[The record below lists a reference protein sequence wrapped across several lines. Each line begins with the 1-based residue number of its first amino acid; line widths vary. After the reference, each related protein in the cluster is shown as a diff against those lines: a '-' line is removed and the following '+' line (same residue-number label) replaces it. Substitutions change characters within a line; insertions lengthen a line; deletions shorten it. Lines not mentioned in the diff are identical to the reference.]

1 MWRRRR
7 QNIMIV
13 DLGIIAIKA
22 FLVLF
27 MVLNLAGILGWVE
40 RKGSALIQDRIGANR
55 ASILGF
61 AGLGLVNTLIA
72 DPLKFLTKEDFV
84 PPAGD
89 RLLHTLAPCMALFPA
104 LVTFAVIPF
113 GDVIQIGDR
122 LINLQVAN
130 LDIGILYVFAMGSLG
145 VYGIVIGAWASNNK
159 FSLLGGVRGS
169 AQMISYEI
177 AMGLS
182 VMGVLMVYGTLEL
195 QEIAR
200 GQGALIR
207 DMLPSWLGYLEP
219 VIGWLP
225 AWGIFLQPLA
235 FLLFF
240 TSAVA
245 ETKRIPF
252 DLPEGESE
260 LVAGYHV
267 EYSGGKFLM
276 FFAGEFAEV
285 VTAAALVTT
294 LFFGAW
300 QVPYLM
306 RDGFHLPNGGA
317 WLLPHYAV
325 VALQVGAFTVKVLV
339 FCWLQILL
347 RWSVP
352 RFRYDQVMRL
362 GWKMMFPLALLN
374 VAITALVIL
383 AAQRG

>member
-1 MWRRRR
+1 
-7 QNIMIV
+7 MII
-13 DLGIIAIKA
+13 DLAIIILKA
-22 FLVLF
+22 VLVVA

-61 AGLGLVNTLIA
+61 AGLGLVNTMIA
-72 DPLKFLTKEDFV
+72 DPLKFLTKEDFI
-84 PPAGD
+84 PPKGD
-89 RLLHTLAPCMALFPA
+89 RFLHTLAPCMALFPA

-113 GDVIQIGDR
+113 GDVLNLGER
-122 LINLQVAN
+122 SINLQVAN
-130 LDIGILYVFAMGSLG
+130 LNIGILYVFAMGSLG

-159 FSLLGGVRGS
+159 FSMLGGVRGS

-182 VMGVLMVYGTLEL
+182 VIGVLMVYGTLEL
-195 QEIAR
+195 QDIAR
-200 GQGALIR
+200 NQGALLR
-207 DMLPSWLGYLEP
+207 ELMPAWLSFLSP
-219 VIGWLP
+219 LIGWLP
-225 AWGIFLQPLA
+225 AWGIFLQPFA

-240 TSAVA
+240 TAAVA

-285 VTAAALVTT
+285 VTAAGLVTT
-294 LFFGAW
+294 LFFGGW
-300 QVPYLM
+300 QVPYLL
-306 RDGFHLPNGGA
+306 RDGFHFPWGGTL
-317 WLLPHYAV
+317 LLPHV
-325 VALQVGAFTVKVLV
+325 LIVLLQVTAFTVKVV
-339 FCWLQILL
+339 FFCWLQILL

-362 GWKMMFPLALLN
+362 GWKMLLPLALLN
-374 VAITALVIL
+374 VVATAIWIV
-383 AAQRG
+383 AAQ

>member
-1 MWRRRR
+1 
-7 QNIMIV
+7 MIV
-13 DLGIIAIKA
+13 DVAIVAVKA

-27 MVLNLAGILGWVE
+27 MVLNLAGVLGWVE

-55 ASILGF
+55 ASIFGF
-61 AGLGLVNTLIA
+61 AGKGLVNTLIA
-72 DPLKFLTKEDFV
+72 DPLKFLTKEDFI

-89 RLLHTLAPCMALFPA
+89 KLLHTLAPCMALFPA

-113 GDVIQIGDR
+113 GDILIIGDR
-122 LINLQVAN
+122 AINLQVAN
-130 LDIGILYVFAMGSLG
+130 LNIGILYVFAMGSLG

-169 AQMISYEI
+169 AQMISYEV

-182 VMGVLMVYGTLEL
+182 VMGVLMVYGTLDL

-200 GQGALIR
+200 DQGTLIR
-207 DMLPSWLGYLEP
+207 DLLPHWLDFLRP
-219 VIGWLP
+219 TIGWLP
-225 AWGIFLQPLA
+225 AWGVFLQPLA

-240 TSAVA
+240 TAAVA

-276 FFAGEFAEV
+276 FFAGEFAEI
-285 VTAAALVTT
+285 VTAAGLVTT
-294 LFFGAW
+294 LFFGGW

-306 RDGFHLPNGGA
+306 RDGFHFPWGA
-317 WLLPHYAV
+317 TWLLPHLTV
-325 VALQVGAFTVKVLV
+325 VVFQVLAFTIKVLF

-362 GWKMMFPLALLN
+362 GWKMLLPLALLN
-374 VAITALVIL
+374 IAVTGIVIV
-383 AAQRG
+383 AAQ

>member
-1 MWRRRR
+1 
-7 QNIMIV
+7 MIV
-13 DLGIIAIKA
+13 DIAIVAAKA

-27 MVLNLAGILGWVE
+27 MVLNLAGMLGWVE

-61 AGLGLVNTLIA
+61 AGLGLINTMVA
-72 DPLKFLTKEDFV
+72 DPLKFLTKEDFI
-84 PPAGD
+84 PSRGD
-89 RLLHTLAPCMALFPA
+89 RFLHTLAPCMALFPA

-113 GDVIQIGDR
+113 GDVLVLGDR
-122 LINLQVAN
+122 VINLQVAN
-130 LDIGILYVFAMGSLG
+130 LNIGILYVFAMASLG

-159 FSLLGGVRGS
+159 FSLLGGVRGA
-169 AQMISYEI
+169 AQMISYEV

-182 VMGVLMVYGTLEL
+182 VMGILMVYGTLEL

-200 GQGALIR
+200 GQGALIGEL
-207 DMLPSWLGYLEP
+207 LPPALMFLKP
-219 VIGWLP
+219 AIGWLP

-240 TSAVA
+240 TAAIA
-245 ETKRIPF
+245 ETKRVPF

-260 LVAGYHV
+260 IIAGYHV

-276 FFAGEFAEV
+276 FFAGEFAEI
-285 VTAAALVTT
+285 VTAAALATT
-294 LFFGAW
+294 LFLGGW

-306 RDGFHLPNGGA
+306 RDGFHFPWGA
-317 WLLPHYAV
+317 VWLLPQIAV
-325 VALQVGAFTVKVLV
+325 VLMQVGAFALKVV
-339 FCWLQILL
+339 FFCWLQILI

-362 GWKMMFPLALLN
+362 GWKMLLPLALIN
-374 VAITALVIL
+374 VIITAIVIV
-383 AAQRG
+383 AVQ

>member
-1 MWRRRR
+1 
-7 QNIMIV
+7 MIV
-13 DLGIIAIKA
+13 DVGIIAAKA

-27 MVLNLAGILGWVE
+27 MVLNLAGVLGWIE

-55 ASILGF
+55 ASIFGF

-72 DPLKFLTKEDFV
+72 DPLKFLTKEDFI
-84 PPAGD
+84 PPHGD
-89 RLLHTLAPCMALFPA
+89 KFLHTLAPCMAFFPA

-113 GDVIQIGDR
+113 GDVLVLGDR
-122 LINLQVAN
+122 AINLQVVDLN
-130 LDIGILYVFAMGSLG
+130 FGILYIFAMSSLS

-169 AQMISYEI
+169 AQMISYEV

-182 VMGVLMVYGTLEL
+182 AIGVLMVYGTLDL

-200 GQGALIR
+200 GQGTLIR
-207 DMLPSWLGYLEP
+207 DLLPDSLDFLKTN
-219 VIGWLP
+219 IGQLP

-240 TSAVA
+240 VAAVA

-276 FFAGEFAEV
+276 FFAGEFAEI
-285 VTAAALVTT
+285 VTAAGLMTT
-294 LFFGAW
+294 LFFGGW

-306 RDGFHLPNGGA
+306 RDGFHFPWGES
-317 WLLPHYAV
+317 WLLPHLAV
-325 VALQVGAFTVKVLV
+325 TALQVAAFTLKVLF

-347 RWSVP
+347 RWTVP

-362 GWKMMFPLALLN
+362 GWKMLLPLALVN
-374 VAITALVIL
+374 VIVTAIVIV
-383 AAQRG
+383 AVNR

>member
-1 MWRRRR
+1 
-7 QNIMIV
+7 MIV
-13 DLGIIAIKA
+13 DFGIIAAKA

-27 MVLNLAGILGWVE
+27 MVLNLAGVLGWIE

-55 ASILGF
+55 ASVLGF
-61 AGLGLVNTLIA
+61 AGMGLVNTLIA
-72 DPLKFLTKEDFV
+72 DPLKFLTKEDFI
-84 PPAGD
+84 PPRGD
-89 RLLHTLAPCMALFPA
+89 KLLHTLAPCLALFPA

-113 GDVIQIGDR
+113 GDILVVGDQV
-122 LINLQVAN
+122 INLQVAN
-130 LDIGILYVFAMGSLG
+130 LNVGILYVFAMASLS

-169 AQMISYEI
+169 AQMISYEV

-182 VMGVLMVYGTLEL
+182 VIGILMVYGNLEL

-200 GQGALIR
+200 SQGTLIK
-207 DMLPSWLGYLEP
+207 DLLPETAGFLKD

-225 AWGIFLQPLA
+225 AWGIFLQPFA

-276 FFAGEFAEV
+276 FFAGEFAEI
-285 VTAAALVTT
+285 VTAA
-294 LFFGAW
+294 G
-300 QVPYLM
+300 LM
-306 RDGFHLPNGGA
+306 
-317 WLLPHYAV
+317 
-325 VALQVGAFTVKVLV
+325 T
-339 FCWLQILL
+339 
-347 RWSVP
+347 
-352 RFRYDQVMRL
+352 
-362 GWKMMFPLALLN
+362 
-374 VAITALVIL
+374 
-383 AAQRG
+383 

>member
-1 MWRRRR
+1 
-7 QNIMIV
+7 MIV
-13 DLGIIAIKA
+13 EFAIVAVKA

-27 MVLNLAGILGWVE
+27 MVLNLAGILGWIE

-72 DPLKFLTKEDFV
+72 DPVKFLTKEDFI

-89 RLLHTLAPCMALFPA
+89 KFLHTLAPCLALFPA

-113 GDVIQIGDR
+113 GDVLIIGDR
-122 LINLQVAN
+122 MINLQVAN
-130 LDIGILYVFAMGSLG
+130 VNIGILYVLAMTSLG

-182 VMGVLMVYGTLEL
+182 VIGVLMVYGTLEL

-200 GQGALIR
+200 DQGLLIR
-207 DMLPSWLGYLEP
+207 ELLPQWLVFLRP
-219 VIGWLP
+219 IIGWLP

-240 TSAVA
+240 TAAVA

-276 FFAGEFAEV
+276 FFAGEFAEI
-285 VTAAALVTT
+285 VTAAGLMTT
-294 LFFGAW
+294 LFFGGW

-306 RDGFHLPNGGA
+306 RDGFHFPWGGI
-317 WLLPHYAV
+317 WLLPHLGV
-325 VALQVGAFTVKVLV
+325 VSLQVAAFSVKVLF

-347 RWSVP
+347 RWTVP

-362 GWKMMFPLALLN
+362 GWKMLLPLALLN
-374 VAITALVIL
+374 VTITAIVII
-383 AAQRG
+383 AAQ

>member
-1 MWRRRR
+1 
-7 QNIMIV
+7 MIV
-13 DLGIIAIKA
+13 DVGIIAAKA

-27 MVLNLAGILGWVE
+27 MVLNLAGVLGWIE

-72 DPLKFLTKEDFV
+72 DPLKFLTKEDFI
-84 PPAGD
+84 PPHGD
-89 RLLHTLAPCMALFPA
+89 KFLHTLAPCMAFFPA

-113 GDVIQIGDR
+113 GDVLVLGDR
-122 LINLQVAN
+122 AINLQVADLN
-130 LDIGILYVFAMGSLG
+130 FGILYIFAMASLS

-169 AQMISYEI
+169 AQMISYEV

-182 VMGVLMVYGTLEL
+182 AIGVLMVYGTLDL

-200 GQGALIR
+200 GQGTLIR
-207 DMLPSWLGYLEP
+207 DLLPDSLGFLKTN
-219 VIGWLP
+219 IGQLP

-240 TSAVA
+240 VAAIA

-276 FFAGEFAEV
+276 FFAGEFAEI
-285 VTAAALVTT
+285 VTAAGLMTT
-294 LFFGAW
+294 LFLGGW

-306 RDGFHLPNGGA
+306 RDGFHFPCGES
-317 WLLPHYAV
+317 WLLPHLAV
-325 VALQVGAFTVKVLV
+325 AALQVAAFTLKVLF

-347 RWSVP
+347 RWTVP

-362 GWKMMFPLALLN
+362 GWKMLLPLALVN
-374 VAITALVIL
+374 VIVTAIVIV
-383 AAQRG
+383 AVNR

>member
-1 MWRRRR
+1 
-7 QNIMIV
+7 MIV
-13 DLGIIAIKA
+13 DFAIIFIKA
-22 FLVLF
+22 ALVLG

-40 RKGSALIQDRIGANR
+40 RKASALIQHRIGANR
-55 ASILGF
+55 ASIFGF
-61 AGLGLVNTLIA
+61 AGMGLVNTLIA

-89 RLLHTLAPCMALFPA
+89 KFLHTLAPCMALFPA

-113 GDVIQIGDR
+113 GDVLNVGDR
-122 LINLQVAN
+122 TINLQVAN
-130 LDIGILYVFAMGSLG
+130 VNIGILYVFAMGSLG

-182 VMGVLMVYGTLEL
+182 VIGVLMVYGTLEL
-195 QEIAR
+195 QDIAR
-200 GQGALIR
+200 DQGTLIGEL
-207 DMLPSWLGYLEP
+207 LPAWLDFLQP
-219 VIGWLP
+219 VIGGLP

-240 TSAVA
+240 AAAVA
-245 ETKRIPF
+245 ETKRVPF

-260 LVAGYHV
+260 IVAGYHV

-276 FFAGEFAEV
+276 FFAGEFAEI
-285 VTAAALVTT
+285 VTVAGLVTT
-294 LFFGAW
+294 LFFGGW
-300 QVPYLM
+300 QVPYLL
-306 RDGFHLPNGGA
+306 RDGFHFPWGA
-317 WLLPHYAV
+317 TWLLPHLV
-325 VALQVGAFTVKVLV
+325 VVLLQVGAFTVKVIF

-347 RWSVP
+347 RWSLP

-362 GWKMMFPLALLN
+362 GWKMLLPLALLN
-374 VAITALVIL
+374 IAVTAVWIL
-383 AAQRG
+383 AA

>member
-1 MWRRRR
+1 
-7 QNIMIV
+7 MIV
-13 DLGIIAIKA
+13 DVAIVALKA

-27 MVLNLAGILGWVE
+27 MVLNLAGVLGWVE

-55 ASILGF
+55 ASIFGF
-61 AGLGLVNTLIA
+61 AGMGLVNTLIA
-72 DPLKFLTKEDFV
+72 DPLKFLTKEDFI

-89 RLLHTLAPCMALFPA
+89 KLLHTLAPCMAFFPA

-113 GDVIQIGDR
+113 GDVLNIGDR
-122 LINLQVAN
+122 AINLQVAHLN
-130 LDIGILYVFAMGSLG
+130 IGILYVFAMGSLG

-169 AQMISYEI
+169 AQMISYEV

-182 VMGVLMVYGTLEL
+182 VMGVLMIYGTLEL

-200 GQGALIR
+200 DQGTLIR
-207 DMLPSWLGYLEP
+207 ELLPQWLSFLRP
-219 VIGWLP
+219 IIGWLP
-225 AWGIFLQPLA
+225 AWGIFLQLLG

-240 TSAVA
+240 TAAVA

-276 FFAGEFAEV
+276 FFAGEFAEI
-285 VTAAALVTT
+285 VTAAGLITT
-294 LFFGAW
+294 LFFGGW

-306 RDGFHLPNGGA
+306 RDGFHFPWGA
-317 WLLPHYAV
+317 TWLLPHLVIV
-325 VALQVGAFTVKVLV
+325 VLQLVAFTVKVIF

-362 GWKMMFPLALLN
+362 GWKMMLPAALLN
-374 VAITALVIL
+374 VAVTAIVIVL
-383 AAQRG
+383 AQ

>member
-1 MWRRRR
+1 
-7 QNIMIV
+7 MIV
-13 DLGIIAIKA
+13 DVAIVAAKA

-27 MVLNLAGILGWVE
+27 MVLSLAGVLGWVE

-61 AGLGLVNTLIA
+61 AGLGLVNTMVA
-72 DPLKFLTKEDFV
+72 DPLKFLTKEDFI
-84 PPAGD
+84 PPQGD
-89 RLLHTLAPCMALFPA
+89 RFLHTLAPCMALFPA

-113 GDVIQIGDR
+113 GNVLVVGDR
-122 LINLQVAN
+122 VINLQVAN
-130 LDIGILYVFAMGSLG
+130 LNVGILYVFAMASLG

-169 AQMISYEI
+169 AQMISYEV

-182 VMGVLMVYGTLEL
+182 VMGILMVYGTLDL

-200 GQGALIR
+200 GQGVLIGEL
-207 DMLPSWLGYLEP
+207 LPQSLMVLKP

-235 FLLFF
+235 FLLFL
-240 TSAVA
+240 TAAIA
-245 ETKRIPF
+245 ETKRVPF

-260 LVAGYHV
+260 IIAGYHV

-276 FFAGEFAEV
+276 FFAGEFAEIV
-285 VTAAALVTT
+285 IAAALATT
-294 LFFGAW
+294 LFLGGW

-306 RDGFHLPNGGA
+306 RDGFHFPWGTV
-317 WLLPHYAV
+317 WLMPQVA
-325 VALQVGAFTVKVLV
+325 VALLQVIAFTLKVV
-339 FCWLQILL
+339 FFCWLQILI
-347 RWSVP
+347 RWTVP

-362 GWKMMFPLALLN
+362 GWKMLLPLALVN
-374 VAITALVIL
+374 VIITAIVIV
-383 AAQRG
+383 AVQ

>member
-1 MWRRRR
+1 
-7 QNIMIV
+7 MIV
-13 DLGIIAIKA
+13 DLAIIAAKA
-22 FLVLF
+22 FLVVF
-27 MVLNLAGILGWVE
+27 MVLNLAGVLGWVE

-55 ASILGF
+55 ASIFGF

-72 DPLKFLTKEDFV
+72 DPLKFLTKEDFI

-89 RLLHTLAPCMALFPA
+89 KLLHTLAPCMALFPA

-113 GDVIQIGDR
+113 GDVLNLGDR
-122 LINLQVAN
+122 VINLQVAN
-130 LDIGILYVFAMGSLG
+130 LNIGILYVFALGSLG

-169 AQMISYEI
+169 AQMISYEV

-182 VMGVLMVYGTLEL
+182 VMGILMVYGTLDL

-207 DMLPSWLGYLEP
+207 DLLPPWLEFLRP
-219 VIGWLP
+219 LVGWLP

-240 TSAVA
+240 TAAVA

-285 VTAAALVTT
+285 VIAAALVVT
-294 LFFGAW
+294 LFFGGW
-300 QVPYLM
+300 QVPYLL
-306 RDGFHLPNGGA
+306 RDGFHFPWGGQ
-317 WLLPHYAV
+317 WLLPQLAV
-325 VALQVGAFTVKVLV
+325 VILQVGAFTLKVV
-339 FCWLQILL
+339 FFCWLQILL

-362 GWKMMFPLALLN
+362 GWKMLLPLALFN
-374 VAITALVIL
+374 VVVTAIVIV
-383 AAQRG
+383 AAQ

>member
-1 MWRRRR
+1 
-7 QNIMIV
+7 MIV
-13 DLGIIAIKA
+13 DFAIIFLKA
-22 FLVLF
+22 ALVLG
-27 MVLNLAGILGWVE
+27 MVLNLAGILGWIE

-55 ASILGF
+55 ASIFGF

-72 DPLKFLTKEDFV
+72 DPLKFLSKEDFI
-84 PPAGD
+84 PPSGD
-89 RLLHTLAPCMALFPA
+89 KFLHTLAPCMALFPA

-113 GDVIQIGDR
+113 GDVLNLGGR
-122 LINLQVAN
+122 TINLQVAN
-130 LDIGILYVFAMGSLG
+130 INIGILYVFAMGSLG

-159 FSLLGGVRGS
+159 FSMLGGVRGS

-182 VMGVLMVYGTLEL
+182 VIGVLMVYGTLEL

-200 GQGALIR
+200 GQGALMR
-207 DMLPSWLGYLEP
+207 DLLPTWLTFLQP
-219 VIGWLP
+219 AIGWLP

-240 TSAVA
+240 TAAVA
-245 ETKRIPF
+245 ETKRVPF

-276 FFAGEFAEV
+276 FFAGEFAEI
-285 VTAAALVTT
+285 VTAAGLVTT
-294 LFFGAW
+294 LFFGGW
-300 QVPYLM
+300 QVPYLL
-306 RDGFHLPNGGA
+306 RDGFHFPWGA
-317 WLLPHYAV
+317 TLLLPHLAV
-325 VALQVGAFTVKVLV
+325 VLLQVGAFALKVV
-339 FCWLQILL
+339 FFCWLQILL

-362 GWKMMFPLALLN
+362 GWKMLLPLALIN
-374 VAITALVIL
+374 VAVTAVWIV
-383 AAQRG
+383 AAQ